1 MSTPTRISLVPAWV
15 LHRRPFRDTS
25 LILELL
31 TAPHGR
37 VPAVA
42 RGARGPRT
50 RRGGSLEPFRPL
62 LVSWSGRGEM
72 VTLTGS
78 EPRGPSLTGGGRRL
92 MSMFYVNELLLRLTG
107 RYDPHPELF
116 ADYERALAGLAGSGD
131 ERPVLRVFEKRL
143 LAALGYGLNLETEA
157 GGDEAVRE
165 EAMYEYRLESGPVRL
180 APGTAAPLAIP
191 GSSLLALAAERLE
204 GPDALGHARELLG
217 AALELYLGGRRLRS
231 REVLRAMRART
242 TPGRLLAE

>member
-1 MSTPTRISLVPAWV
+1 MSGPARVSLEPAWI
-15 LHRRPFRDTS
+15 LHRRPYRDTS

-31 TAPHGR
+31 TVQHGR

-42 RGARGPRT
+42 RGARGPRS

-72 VTLTGS
+72 VTLTGA
-78 EPRGPSLTGGGRRL
+78 EPRGPSRVARGVRL
-92 MSMFYVNELLLRLTG
+92 MSMFYVNELLLRLTE
-107 RYDPHPELF
+107 RHDPHPDLF
-116 ADYERALAGLAGSGD
+116 ADYERALAGLSGPAD
-131 ERPVLRVFEKRL
+131 ERATLRIFEKRL

-157 GGDEAVRE
+157 GSGEAVRE
-165 EAMYEYRLESGPVRL
+165 ERVYEYRLESGPVRL
-180 APGTAAPLAIP
+180 APGGDAARAIP

-204 GPDALGHARELLG
+204 GPDALRHARELLG
-217 AALELYLGGRRLRS
+217 AALDLYLGGRRLRS

-242 TPGRLLAE
+242 ATGRLLAE